1 MQALV
6 TRTTSGQIA
15 EQRRNGKR
23 LGNPMM
29 IAYIDPATGAMVMQ
43 IVAAAVIAGGVFF
56 RKMLTAPLA
65 LFFKKG
71 GDAESADGSEPS
83 VDA

>member
-1 MQALV
+1 M
-6 TRTTSGQIA
+6 
-15 EQRRNGKR
+15 
-23 LGNPMM
+23 GNSMM
-29 IAYIDPATGAMVMQ
+29 FAYIDPATGAMVMQ

-65 LFFKKG
+65 LFFKKA
-71 GDAESADGSEPS
+71 GDAESTDGGEPS